1 METSVNT
8 FGLKNII
15 EKKFAAIA
23 LSQQFPRLDMEGVM
37 PYSLVRSKY
46 ACEVYDYLGRCGAA
60 TPQRLSI
67 PSS

>member
-23 LSQQFPRLDMEGVM
+23 LSQQFPRLDMEGVI

-46 ACEVYDYLGRCGAA
+46 ACEVY
-60 TPQRLSI
+60 
-67 PSS
+67 